1 MVPDREQILRHAPW
15 VCVGL
20 GVVLR
25 VRDWAVDR
33 SLWVDEAS
41 LALNILDRP
50 IVGFLEPLAYDQAA
64 PFGFLVLEK
73 LATGVFGAGEPVLRL
88 VPLLAGIAAVPL
100 FWGLARRMLPR
111 GEAVVAVGLFAV
123 SPVLIRYSAEIKPY
137 SLDLA
142 LATAVLALSID
153 ALDRVRSRMLVA
165 AAGAVGVWFSFP
177 LVFVLVGVTAA
188 FLLRDALR
196 PDREEGVW
204 RGVLAQGAWVASF
217 GVYYLLSLR
226 AAAGNDY
233 YQSYWR
239 DAFAPVVPSLDT
251 VNWYLT
257 KSVHLSSEI
266 VGLAFVPGVGLLAAV
281 LGAVA
286 LARAR
291 PLRATLLAAPVA
303 VTLAASAA
311 HRWPFAG
318 RLILFLAPVLVI
330 LVARGIGWLA
340 EGPSRDSTLAAAVL
354 GILVLFFPLKSALGD
369 FVSPEGREEL
379 EPVLEEVFASR
390 APDEPIHL
398 YHGAFPAYQYY
409 ARRNGWPLP
418 ARPGNDTQYPREPL
432 VSDDGSVVVGA
443 RTTGSWAAFRERV
456 ARMADGTPAAWFVFS
471 HVRRG
476 DVDEEVLFTWF
487 LDGLG
492 TRCETID
499 RTGASA
505 HLYDFAPEDGRR
517 CA

>member
-1 MVPDREQILRHAPW
+1 MVPDREQALRHAPW
-15 VCVGL
+15 MCVAL

-25 VRDWAVDR
+25 VREWAAGR
-33 SLWVDEAS
+33 SLWADEAS
-41 LALNILDRP
+41 LALNVLDRP

-73 LATGVFGAGEPVLRL
+73 LATSVFGTGEAALRL
-88 VPLLAGIAAVPL
+88 VPLLAGIAALLL
-100 FWGLARRMLPR
+100 FWMLARRLLPR

-123 SPVLIRYSAEIKPY
+123 SPVLIRYSAEVKPY
-137 SLDLA
+137 SLDMA
-142 LATAVLALSID
+142 AATAVLALSVD
-153 ALDRVRSRMLVA
+153 ALDRPRSRVLVA
-165 AAGAVGVWFSFP
+165 ALGAVAVWFSFP
-177 LVFVLVGVTAA
+177 VVFVLVGVTAV
-188 FLLRDALR
+188 FVVRDVFS
-196 PDREEGVW
+196 PDREGVAW
-204 RGVLAQGAWVASF
+204 KGLLAQGAWAASF
-217 GVYYLLSLR
+217 GAYYLLWLR
-226 AAAGNDY
+226 PAAGNDY
-233 YQSYWR
+233 YQRYWR
-239 DAFAPVVPSLDT
+239 DAFAPLVPTLDT

-257 KSVHLSSEI
+257 KAIGVFADV
-266 VGLAFVPGVGLLAAV
+266 VGLVFVPGVGLLAAV
-281 LGAVA
+281 LGGVA

-303 VTLAASAA
+303 VTLAASAV
-311 HRWPFAG
+311 HRWPFQG

-340 EGPSRDSTLAAAVL
+340 ERPSPGSKLAGAAL
-354 GILVLFFPLKSALGD
+354 GAMVLFFPLKSALGD
-369 FVSPEGREEL
+369 FVSPEGRQEIA
-379 EPVLEEVFASR
+379 PVLERVFASR
-390 APDEPIHL
+390 APGEPVYL
-398 YHGAFPAYQYY
+398 YRRAFPAYQYY
-409 ARRNGWPLP
+409 AQRNGWPLP
-418 ARPGNDTQYPREPL
+418 SRPESDTQFPKQPL
-432 VSDDGSVVVGA
+432 VSEDGSVLVGA
-443 RTTGSWAAFRERV
+443 ESEEAWRAFRERI

-499 RTGASA
+499 RTGAAA